1 MDCLFCKIVKNEIPS
16 AKIFEN
22 ERVAAFFDINPL
34 TKGHCLV
41 VPKDH
46 YEDVFSIPLVD
57 LKAVITDAQKLA
69 ETLRGSLQ
77 AEGVNLVNASGDVT
91 DIRHKQIGI
100 ASGQGICAAL
110 SAADYLRKLS

>member
-77 AEGVNLVNASGDVT
+77 AEGVNLVNASG
-91 DIRHKQIGI
+91 I
-100 ASGQGICAAL
+100 AAEQSVFHFHLHIVPTL
-110 SAADYLRKLS
+110 LK